1 MFAKIANR
9 VHDGQRAERRRSI
22 VADRVI
28 ARELVLLTIAM
39 EHEHDA
45 AGPSAPALPERG
57 QVVNVR
63 GASWAVTDV
72 ISQSPPRGAASA
84 TPGTG
89 QDDDD
94 PGVTHVVEL
103 QSLEEDQLGTELSV
117 VWELEVG
124 HTVAPDQGLPETI
137 GPDEFDDPNTLA
149 AFVDA
154 VRWGAVTSADAN
166 SYQAPFRSGANVEA
180 YQLEPLRRALQSAR
194 TNLLLADD
202 VGLGKTIKA
211 GLVVQELLL
220 RHRARSVVIVCPP
233 SLMLK
238 WQDEMEGKFG
248 LHFEIVNS
256 DLLARVR
263 RSHGLNANPF
273 RIFPRVIVS
282 MAWLPSVRAQR
293 LLRDVFADVKDTST
307 ARRYAF
313 DVLVVDEAHHVAPA
327 SPTAVAGFRGYA
339 VDSNRTVATRALA
352 EKSEHRLFLSAT
364 PHNGF
369 SESFTALMEMIDGR
383 RFKRG
388 ANLDERA
395 LRAIAV
401 RRLKADLAKEKGF
414 KQREFKSL
422 TFTPSDDEVRAFA
435 LLDQILTESAR
446 AGGGKRGSAGIVA
459 MLLKKRF
466 LSSPWSFAL
475 TLRGYTEADGDGSEL
490 RVDDEDE
497 YYQEVLGS
505 GQSDE
510 EEGAAEHP
518 EFTALRRSKP
528 ADPLSAAS
536 RHEIDALTAWGEGY
550 QHRPDSRLEKLIEFL
565 DATCRPD
572 GRWGNERVV
581 VFTEYAATLDWIAGI
596 LAQRGYRNGIELAT
610 IQGSTDPDDRADIRA
625 RFTAPPDK
633 HPVRVLVAT
642 DSAGEGIDLQDYCHR
657 LVNFDIPFNPSRL
670 EQRIGRIDRYGQQN
684 VPEIYQLTPAPPTT
698 KYARDL
704 RFLIDIVTG
713 KIKQVA
719 ADLGSVNQVI
729 DVDAEIQEHLT
740 GRKGRRSAGG
750 NGSAIIGRVLAGGQD
765 GLDRTLTDL
774 SRTYDE
780 QKTRMHLTPA
790 NARRVVDT
798 ALTLTAQ
805 PPLNNVGDDRTD
817 AEVFAIPA
825 LGPAWHL
832 ALRGLDTR
840 LKPGELRHVTFD
852 DRAAAGREDLVHI
865 HLGHALLQRSARTL
879 RSALFSVDSPVH
891 RVTAVV
897 ADGLPQSC
905 VAAVSRLVLVGRGGL
920 RLHEEV
926 FLTGIR
932 IRGQAMAEE
941 KVEAVLDKTL
951 DAEDLMLADEAVRRA
966 LAELWN
972 QDGSPLRTRLLTAMT
987 RKATARQETVTDALY
1002 KRRDTDIDRA
1012 AQIYAAFR
1020 VNLRESRERLAREI
1034 REQDE
1039 LLFPDDQQRQRRHDL
1054 DSMDDTLLKLDG
1066 EERREI
1072 AAIRARYEDIKPHVT
1087 AAAIVFALT
1096 PEDAAE
1102 GRIQP

>member
-1 MFAKIANR
+1 
-9 VHDGQRAERRRSI
+9 
-22 VADRVI
+22 
-28 ARELVLLTIAM
+28 M
-39 EHEHDA
+39 EHDNEHDA
-45 AGPSAPALPERG
+45 ARPSAPALPERG

-63 GASWAVTDV
+63 GASWAVTD
-72 ISQSPPRGAASA
+72 IIPQSPPSGASA
-84 TPGTG
+84 TSE
-89 QDDDD
+89 DDD
-94 PGVTHVVEL
+94 GVTHVVEL
-103 QSLEEDQLGTELSV
+103 QSLEEDQLGTELAV

-124 HTVAPDQGLPETI
+124 NTVAPDQGLPEMI

-154 VRWGAVTSADAN
+154 VRWGAVTSAYAN

-202 VGLGKTIKA
+202 VGLGKTIEA

-238 WQDEMEGKFG
+238 WQEEMESKFG

-256 DLLARVR
+256 DLLARIR

-293 LLRDVFADVKDTST
+293 LLRDVFADVKDTPT
-307 ARRYAF
+307 AKRYAF

-327 SPTAVAGFRGYA
+327 SPTAATGFRGYA

-401 RRLKADLAKEKGF
+401 RRLKTDLAKEKGF

-422 TFTPSDDEVRAFA
+422 TFTPSDDEVREFA
-435 LLDQILTESAR
+435 LLDQILAQSAR
-446 AGGGKRGSAGIVA
+446 AGGGRRGSAGIVA

-475 TLRGYTEADGDGSEL
+475 TLRGYAAADGDGREL
-490 RVDDEDE
+490 NVGDEDA

-528 ADPLSAAS
+528 GDPLSAATS
-536 RHEIDALTAWGEGY
+536 HEIDALAAWGEGY
-550 QHRPDSRLEKLIEFL
+550 RHRPDSRLEKLIEFL

-572 GRWGNERVV
+572 DRWGNERVV
-581 VFTEYAATLDWIAGI
+581 VFTEYAATLDWIADVLG
-596 LAQRGYRNGIELAT
+596 QHGYRNGTELAT
-610 IQGSTDPDDRADIRA
+610 IQGSTDPDERADIRA

-670 EQRIGRIDRYGQQN
+670 EQRIGRIDRYGQPN

-698 KYARDL
+698 KYAQDL
-704 RFLIDIVTG
+704 RALIKIVTD
-713 KIKQVA
+713 KIKIEA
-719 ADLGSVNQVI
+719 LDLGSVNQVI
-729 DVDAEIQEHLT
+729 DVDADIQEQLT
-740 GRKGRRSAGG
+740 GRRARRATPG
-750 NGSAIIGRVLAGGQD
+750 NGSVIIGRVLTGSHD
-765 GLDRTLTDL
+765 NLDRTLTDL

-780 QKTRMHLTPA
+780 QKTRMHLTSA

-805 PPLNNVGDDRTD
+805 PPLVNVGDEQTD
-817 AEVFAIPA
+817 ADVFAIPA
-825 LGPAWHL
+825 LGQAWQP

-840 LKPGELRHVTFD
+840 LAPGQLRPITFD
-852 DRAAAGREDLVHI
+852 DQAAAGRDDLVHI
-865 HLGHALLQRSARTL
+865 HLGHALLQRSARLL

-932 IRGQAMAEE
+932 IRGQALAEE
-941 KVEAVLDKTL
+941 KVEAVLDQTL
-951 DAEDLMLADEAVRRA
+951 DAEDLTLADEAVRRA

-972 QDGSPLRTRLLTAMT
+972 QNGSPLRTRLLNAMT
-987 RKATARQETVTDALY
+987 RKATTRQETVTEALLG
-1002 KRRDTDIDRA
+1002 RRDTDIDRA

-1020 VNLRESRERLAREI
+1020 VNLRESRERLAREM

-1039 LLFPDDQQRQRRHDL
+1039 LLFPDDQQRQRRRDL
-1054 DSMDDTLLKLDG
+1054 ESMDDTLLTLDA

-1072 AAIRARYEDIKPHVT
+1072 DAIRARYEDIKPHVT

-1102 GRIQP
+1102 GRIRP